1 MKTPIFHINF
11 SECQAEGPLRPQVV
25 NSTAQASWFTASNV
39 LILGEKDEEAAG
51 SIYNFWLA
59 EQGKTTGQGFTL
71 KLDNCTRLIAGCQIK
86 NLGNE
91 AWKHGTREFKV
102 MGSLNQSGPWETL
115 LEKELND
122 TRLKPASL
130 LNFFFE
136 EPVEIQ
142 FLKFELISYWGDKG
156 GGLQFFAAIP
166 ATMTDTAIIRNSADG
181 DVTNNL

>member
-1 MKTPIFHINF
+1 MKRPIFYFNS
-11 SECQAEGPLRPQVV
+11 SECEAKGPLKPRVVQSTDFNNRYPASNALILRGKDAVV
-25 NSTAQASWFTASNV
+25 NNKAN
-39 LILGEKDEEAAG
+39 
-51 SIYNFWLA
+51 YWLS
-59 EQGKTTGQGFTL
+59 ETGKTTGQGFTL
-71 KLDNCTRLIAGCQIK
+71 KLDNCPRMIAGCQIK
-86 NLGNE
+86 NKGVGHMR
-91 AWKHGTREFKV
+91 ATREFKV

-181 DVTNNL
+181 DITNNL

>member
-1 MKTPIFHINF
+1 M
-11 SECQAEGPLRPQVV
+11 EQ
-25 NSTAQASWFTASNV
+25 STALNKYFPARNV
-39 LILGEKDEEAAG
+39 LTLGEEDIFANGEA
-51 SIYNFWLA
+51 NFWLA
-59 EQGKTTGQGFTL
+59 EVGKTTGQGFTL
-71 KLDNCTRLIAGCQIK
+71 KLDNCPRMIAGCQIK
-86 NLGNE
+86 NKGVGHMR
-91 AWKHGTREFKV
+91 ATKEFKV

-122 TRLKPASL
+122 TSFKPASL

-166 ATMTDTAIIRNSADG
+166 ATMTDTAIIRNSGGG